1 MPPETNPI
9 RSSRTFL
16 TVSNLEA
23 VGATIANYV
32 NANDFTVQFNNS
44 SFTNVQANAGD
55 GTIVKMYPQLCSLD
69 LNYFNISAV
78 FGNNKLRFTS
88 PIIVNSPVV
97 ITIADGI
104 YNIINLISVLQTQL
118 NTNVNF
124 VGEDATN
131 YTIWFD
137 TTAASPAPF
146 TVNGQINLF
155 YKCYGAPTVGDI
167 TVDFVN
173 ALATPPY
180 NSRKL
185 FGSSSNTIVI
195 PAPTLPVANKFGS
208 YVFPYAADL
217 LTYNIIRVHA
227 NLARRT
233 YAMSGGAVKALNQT
247 DIFFEMFLT
256 SDNGT
261 GTTVVFSPNDPFA
274 FEQVVDSNFDTLRIQ
289 LRDVYGNLIQLA
301 PTAEFHLTLGITRE
315 IPEQTNAQKIQQLA
329 SFQHFNS
336 IA

>member
-1 MPPETNPI
+1 MYPEANPI

-23 VGATIANYV
+23 VGATPITYV
-32 NANDFTVQFNNS
+32 NPNDFTVQFNNS

-78 FGNNKLRFTS
+78 FQNNKLKFTGAL
-88 PIIVNSPVV
+88 IANSPVV
-97 ITIADGI
+97 ITIPDGI
-104 YNIINLISVLQTQL
+104 YNIVNLISTLTTLL
-118 NTNVNF
+118 NANVNF
-124 VGEDATN
+124 VGEDGTN

-137 TTAASPAPF
+137 TTAGSPPPF
-146 TVNGQINLF
+146 TSTGNINLF
-155 YKCYGAPTVGDI
+155 YKAYGAPVLGDI
-167 TVDFVN
+167 AVSFADP
-173 ALATPPY
+173 LAVPQPY

-185 FGSSSNTIVI
+185 FGSSSNGIVI
-195 PAPTLPVANKFGS
+195 TAPSIPVAGKFGIYS
-208 YVFPYAADL
+208 LPYSADL

-233 YAMSGGAVKALNQT
+233 YAMSGGALNQT

-274 FEQVVDSNFDTLRIQ
+274 FEQIVDSNFDTLRIQ
-289 LRDVYGNLIQLA
+289 LRDVYGDLIQLA

-315 IPEQTNAQKIQQLA
+315 VPEQTNAQKIQQLA

>member
-1 MPPETNPI
+1 MPETAPI

-23 VGATIANYV
+23 VGATPSTYV
-32 NANDFTVQFNNS
+32 NPNDFTVQFNNS

-78 FGNNKLRFTS
+78 FQNNKLKFTS
-88 PIIVNSPVV
+88 PLIVNSPVV
-97 ITIADGI
+97 ITIPDGI
-104 YNIINLISVLQTQL
+104 YNIVNLISTLTTLL

-124 VGEDATN
+124 AGETGTD

-137 TTAASPAPF
+137 TTAGSPPPF
-146 TVNGQINLF
+146 TSTGNINLF

-167 TVDFVN
+167 AVSFVD
-173 ALATPPY
+173 ALAVPQPY

-185 FGSSSNTIVI
+185 FGSSSNSIVI
-195 PAPTLPVANKFGS
+195 TAPAIAVANKFGI
-208 YVFPYAADL
+208 YALPYSADL

-233 YAMSGGAVKALNQT
+233 YAMSGAPKALNQT
-247 DIFFEMFLT
+247 DIFFEMFLNG
-256 SDNGT
+256 DNGT
-261 GTTVVFSPNDPFA
+261 GTTFVFVPSDPFS
-274 FEQVVDSNFDTLRIQ
+274 FEQIVDSNFDTLRIQ
-289 LRDVYGNLIQLA
+289 LRDVYGDLVQLA

-315 IPEQTNAQKIQQLA
+315 VPEQTNAQKIQQLA

>member
-1 MPPETNPI
+1 MYPEANPI

-23 VGATIANYV
+23 VGATQTTYV

-78 FGNNKLRFTS
+78 FQNNKLKFTS
-88 PIIVNSPVV
+88 PLIVNSPVV
-97 ITIADGI
+97 ITIPDGI
-104 YNIINLISVLQTQL
+104 YNIVNLTSTLATLL
-118 NTNVNF
+118 NANVNF
-124 VGEDATN
+124 NGEDATN

-137 TTAASPAPF
+137 TTAGSPPQF
-146 TVNGQINLF
+146 TSTGNINLF
-155 YKCYGAPTVGDI
+155 YKCYGAPVVGDI
-167 TVDFVN
+167 AVSFADAV
-173 ALATPPY
+173 AVPPY

-185 FGSSSNTIVI
+185 FGSSSNNIVLSA
-195 PAPTLPVANKFGS
+195 PAIPVANKFGIYS
-208 YVFPYAADL
+208 FPYSADL

-233 YAMSGGAVKALNQT
+233 YAMSGGDTKALNQT

-274 FEQVVDSNFDTLRIQ
+274 FEQIVDSNFDTLRIQ
-289 LRDVYGNLIQLA
+289 LRDVYGDLIQLA

-315 IPEQTNAQKIQQLA
+315 VPEQTNAQKIQQLA

-336 IA
+336 LA

>member
-1 MPPETNPI
+1 MYPEANPI

-16 TVSNLEA
+16 TVSNLQA
-23 VGATIANYV
+23 VGATPTNYV
-32 NANDFTVQFNNS
+32 NPNDFTVQFNNS

-69 LNYFNISAV
+69 LNYFNVSAV
-78 FGNNKLRFTS
+78 FGNNQLKFTS
-88 PIIVNSPVV
+88 AIIVNSPVV
-97 ITIADGI
+97 ITIPDGI
-104 YNIINLISVLQTQL
+104 YNIVNLVSTLGTLL
-118 NTNVNF
+118 NSNVNF
-124 VGEDATN
+124 VGETAANNTV
-131 YTIWFD
+131 WFD
-137 TTAASPAPF
+137 TTAGSPPAF
-146 TVNGQINLF
+146 TSTGNINLF
-155 YKCYGAPTVGDI
+155 YRCYGTPTIGDI
-167 TVDFVN
+167 TVSFADS
-173 ALATPPY
+173 AATPPY

-185 FGSSSNTIVI
+185 FGSSSNSIVI
-195 PAPTLPVANKFGS
+195 TAPAAPVADKFGIYS
-208 YVFPYAADL
+208 FPYSADL

-233 YAMSGGAVKALNQT
+233 YAMSGGALNQT

-274 FEQVVDSNFDTLRIQ
+274 FEQIVDSNFDTLRIQ
-289 LRDVYGNLIQLA
+289 LRDVYGDLIQLA
-301 PTAEFHLTLGITRE
+301 PTSEFHLTLGITRE

-329 SFQHFNS
+329 GFQHFNT